1 MPKLPSSLHG
11 SGGFTVL
18 ELATVLLLLSLSIGS
33 LLPAARRQLDRMAV
47 LGAREEVAGL
57 FHRARFE
64 AVTHGGAA
72 LHLKTGPASATLI
85 AGGEV
90 VAHAALTD
98 EYGVT
103 LTLSRGHSEAELT
116 FDPLGLGRVASQ
128 TLGFLRGRAE
138 AGLVVSSY
146 GRVVRK

>member
-1 MPKLPSSLHG
+1 
-11 SGGFTVL
+11 
-18 ELATVLLLLSLSIGS
+18 
-33 LLPAARRQLDRMAV
+33 MAV

-72 LHLKTGPASATLI
+72 LYFKTGPASATLI
-85 AGGEV
+85 AGGEE
-90 VAHAALTD
+90 VAHAVLAD